1 MTVEKLVR
9 WLPLLRYLVA
19 GLINTLVGY
28 STFVALFFGLGW
40 GIYPANFASYIAGL
54 TVSFL
59 QLRFWVYR
67 SDHRIIRSVWG
78 FLLSFC
84 LAFGTN
90 ILVMFTCHS
99 VLEWPPAYSQ
109 GIAMVCYSAIF
120 YLVSRKVMT
129 S

>member
-1 MTVEKLVR
+1 MTSEKLVR
-9 WLPLLRYLVA
+9 WLPPLRYSVA

-40 GIYPANFASYIAGL
+40 GIYAANFASYIAGL

-59 QLRFWVYR
+59 QLRFWVYK
-67 SDHRIIRSVWG
+67 SDHRIIRSALG
-78 FLLSFC
+78 FLLSFS

-90 ILVMFTCHS
+90 ILVMFTCTS
-99 VLEWPPAYSQ
+99 VLDWSPAYSQ

-120 YLVSRKVMT
+120 YLISRKVM
-129 S
+129 SS